1 MTDDAKLL
9 RRYADLRTEAAF
21 AEFVSRHLGLVYFAA
36 LRRTGGNAALA
47 EDVAQ
52 AVFTEAARHARTLA
66 RHAAVT
72 GWLYTT
78 TRFIAGKTMR
88 TELTRRRL
96 EQKAAQTRALIA
108 EEGAAEWERLRPVI
122 DEALEE
128 LDERDRES
136 VLLRFFEGQPFAVIG
151 RAARISEDAAR
162 MRVERALARL
172 RAALQRRGVT
182 STEAA
187 LGLVLAQQAASAVP
201 AGLAVTVTGAAVAGA
216 AAAGTMV
223 AGAALV
229 AFMSTTKMA
238 ASLALAALVA
248 VGFAV
253 RERRAAT
260 RAEAALAEVQ
270 HAREM
275 PAQWVRASARR
286 TADAGWL
293 AANAAPAQPAATA
306 SAAARSALALEEQG
320 RENGRALMARHPEV
334 KAALERWSAG
344 QVSAAF
350 APFFQTQGLS
360 AAQIERFKELHRGRH
375 SLGWETSDDSGGME
389 YLHLELPVVAVGPA
403 FAAEIQ
409 ELLGPD
415 GFRAYE
421 AYERMGEAREVVQ
434 RIGAALAFGE
444 APLTPE
450 QAAQLVRIVDAGA
463 IEESFS
469 APPSGAPIEDP
480 RLEGSERSQTEQ
492 WTASHRPIF
501 SFNWDLVSERA
512 RALLSPAQF
521 AAVARLRVEERHN
534 DAWRQ
539 ALKEWK
545 P

>member
-1 MTDDAKLL
+1 MTDDAELL

-36 LRRTGGNAALA
+36 RRRTGGNAALA

-72 GWLYTT
+72 GWLYAT
-78 TRFIAGKTMR
+78 TRFIAAKTMR

-96 EQKAAQTRALIA
+96 EQEAAQTRALIA
-108 EEGAAEWERLRPVI
+108 EEGTVEWERLRPVI

-136 VLLRFFEGQPFAVIG
+136 VLLRFFEGQPFAAIG

-172 RAALQRRGVT
+172 RAALHRRGVT
-182 STEAA
+182 STDAA
-187 LGLVLAQQAASAVP
+187 LGLVLAQQGAGAVP

-216 AAAGTMV
+216 AAAGTV
-223 AGAALV
+223 VTSAGMA
-229 AFMSTTKMA
+229 AFMSTTKVA

-248 VGFAV
+248 IGFAV
-253 RERRAAT
+253 REQREATQAEGALAEAQRARGVPPERVRASERRAA
-260 RAEAALAEVQ
+260 EA
-270 HAREM
+270 R
-275 PAQWVRASARR
+275 P
-286 TADAGWL
+286 L
-293 AANAAPAQPAATA
+293 AANTAPAQPAASA
-306 SAAARSALALEEQG
+306 PSAAARSALALEDQG
-320 RENGRALMARHPEV
+320 KENGRALMARHPEV

-344 QVSAAF
+344 QVSATF

-360 AAQIERFKELHRGRH
+360 AAQIERFEELHRGRY
-375 SLGWETSDDSGGME
+375 SLGWESTDDNGVTES
-389 YLHLELPVVAVGPA
+389 LHLELPLIAVGPA
-403 FAAEIQ
+403 FAAQ
-409 ELLGPD
+409 MQALLGPD

-421 AYERMGEAREVVQ
+421 AYERMGAAREVV
-434 RIGAALAFGE
+434 RRVGAALAFGD
-444 APLTPE
+444 APLTAD
-450 QAAQLVRIVDAGA
+450 QAAQLVRIVDAAA
-463 IEESFS
+463 IEEASP
-469 APPSGAPIEDP
+469 ARPS
-480 RLEGSERSQTEQ
+480 L
-492 WTASHRPIF
+492 
-501 SFNWDLVSERA
+501 SFNWALVSEPA
-512 RALLSPAQF
+512 LALLSPAQF
-521 AAVARLRVEERHN
+521 AAVARVRSEERHN